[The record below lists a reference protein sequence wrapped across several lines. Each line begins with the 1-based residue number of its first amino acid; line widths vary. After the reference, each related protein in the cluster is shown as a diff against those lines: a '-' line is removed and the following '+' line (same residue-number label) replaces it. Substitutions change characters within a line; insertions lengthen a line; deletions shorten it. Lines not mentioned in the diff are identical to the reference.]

1 MLECQTFQK
10 NRFVRQLFLHVLL
23 VLAWP
28 QVFSAIRVKRQEA
41 QQWLEHKAV
50 PKKCCYYCLLYRE
63 QRSWLQDS
71 VSGQCYLPDWKQ
83 KNLLGVLGKRCCMF
97 SVWLWQG
104 CHFWQGAG
112 GSYPCRCSR
121 SPIPITQRH
130 CTVADEWVQFSCWVA
145 LQSGSVNLPQMV

>member
-1 MLECQTFQK
+1 MCYWYLLGLKFSVLSELRDRKPSSDLSIKLFQK
-10 NRFVRQLFLHVLL
+10 NAATTACCTGSKGADCRTVF
-23 VLAWP
+23 
-28 QVFSAIRVKRQEA
+28 QVNVIFQTESK
-41 QQWLEHKAV
+41 
-50 PKKCCYYCLLYRE
+50 
-63 QRSWLQDS
+63 
-71 VSGQCYLPDWKQ
+71 

-145 LQSGSVNLPQMV
+145 L

>member
-83 KNLLGVLGKRCCMF
+83 KKSLRSSWQKMLHVQCLALARVSFLAGCRGFLPLQVFTFTYTHNTKALHSSRWVGTVLLLGSSSK
-97 SVWLWQG
+97 W
-104 CHFWQGAG
+104 
-112 GSYPCRCSR
+112 
-121 SPIPITQRH
+121 
-130 CTVADEWVQFSCWVA
+130 
-145 LQSGSVNLPQMV
+145 